1 MMRSKVIAL
10 AVVAMAA
17 PVSGAATA
25 RAQGL
30 VTAHRIPAV
39 LANEI
44 VAGAVEACAKMGHAV
59 TAVVIDID
67 GVRQAVLRGDGA
79 SIHTFDS
86 SYMKAYT
93 AATYRTDTIDLVERT
108 KGQVSNLQTRLPN
121 VVMAQGGVIIK
132 AGNEAIGAVGV
143 GGGPG
148 ASIDT
153 TCARAGVAKVQDRL
167 K

>member
-1 MMRSKVIAL
+1 MNRSTAIAF
-10 AVVAMAA
+10 AVAMTV

-25 RAQGL
+25 NAQGL
-30 VTAHRIPAV
+30 VTTHRIPAA
-39 LANEI
+39 LAGEI
-44 VAGAVEACAKMGHAV
+44 VAGAVDACAKMGHAV

-67 GVRQAVLRGDGA
+67 GVRQALLRGDGA
-79 SIHTFDS
+79 SIHTADS

-93 AATYRTDTIDLVERT
+93 AATYRSDTIDLVERS

-121 VVMAQGGVIIK
+121 VVLAQGGVLIK
-132 AGNEAIGAVGV
+132 SGNEAIGAVGV

>member
-1 MMRSKVIAL
+1 MNRSTMIAL
-10 AVVAMAA
+10 AITALTT
-17 PVSGAATA
+17 SSAATA
-25 RAQGL
+25 NAQGL
-30 VTAHRIPAV
+30 IVARRMPAM
-39 LANEI
+39 LANE
-44 VAGAVEACAKMGHAV
+44 VVGGAVEACAKMGHAV
-59 TAVVIDID
+59 TAVVVNLD

-93 AATYRTDTIDLVERT
+93 AAAYRTDTVDLVERL
-108 KGQVSNLQTRLPN
+108 KGQPSNLQLRLPN
-121 VVMAQGGVIIK
+121 VVLAQGGIVIK
-132 AGNEAIGAVGV
+132 AGDEVIGAVGV

-148 ASIDT
+148 ANIDT

>member
-1 MMRSKVIAL
+1 MITSKTIAL
-10 AVVAMAA
+10 AITAMIAS
-17 PVSGAATA
+17 VSSVATA
-25 RAQGL
+25 NAQGL
-30 VTAHRIPAV
+30 IVARRLPAM
-39 LANEI
+39 LASEV

-59 TAVVIDID
+59 TAVVVNLD

-93 AATYRTDTIDLVERT
+93 AAAYRSDTVDLVERA
-108 KGQVSNLQTRLPN
+108 KGQPSNLQWRLPN
-121 VVMAQGGVIIK
+121 VVLAQGGVLIK
-132 AGNEAIGAVGV
+132 AGDEAIGAIGV

-148 ASIDT
+148 ANIDT